1 MTTDRFSEDERER
14 EAKKK
19 KKRGES
25 NRESFNQHYKKK
37 ARQRG
42 CEKQLRRLFSLLVN
56 YVKHHKRVEE
66 KKQGKNDFLYVP
78 MCV

>member
-19 KKRGES
+19 KKEERATVS
-25 NRESFNQHYKKK
+25 RSTNIKKK